1 MKNKYLYEM
10 TYEEAAVAFRE
21 TDTALIS
28 TGSIEQHGPACAL
41 GLDTAC
47 SWEVTQRVARLVDC
61 VCAPPLPIGFARQW
75 MSYAGTLMLRRS
87 TFEAMVED
95 VCKSLLWHGTKRIV
109 IINGHGRN
117 TAILNDLALRLK
129 YETGALV
136 VHIDWWKLGNV
147 LIKEIGLENPPEE
160 LPMGHGSELETSA
173 LWAVSPDYVRP
184 DKLLKEQMSF
194 PIFQG
199 TEQIL
204 AAPRETPISIKFPS
218 FGSYQPGIGLDGT
231 QHTRSGIVGSSLRA
245 TREKGERAFRLIPE
259 RIAEFVRELQKV
271 PIDEVKRPSPSFY

>member
-1 MKNKYLYEM
+1 MKKKYLYEM
-10 TYEEAAVAFRE
+10 TSEEANVAFQE
-21 TDTALIS
+21 TDTALVA

-41 GLDTAC
+41 CLDTAC

-61 VCAPPLPIGFARQW
+61 VYAPPLPIGFARQW
-75 MSYAGTLMLRRS
+75 MGYPGTLMLRRS

-117 TAILNDLALRLK
+117 TSILNDLALRLK

-136 VHIDWWKLGNV
+136 VHVDWWKLGST
-147 LIKEIGLENPPEE
+147 LSKEIGLENPADE
-160 LPMGHGSELETSA
+160 LPLAHGSELETSA
-173 LWAVSPDYVRP
+173 LWAVNSDYVRR
-184 DKLLKEQMSF
+184 DKFLKEETPF
-194 PIFQG
+194 PIFPQADR
-199 TEQIL
+199 IL
-204 AAPRETPISIKFPS
+204 TAPLETPISVKFSS

-231 QHTRSGIVGSSLRA
+231 QHTHSGILGSSLRA
-245 TREKGERAFRLIPE
+245 TKEKGERAFQLISE

-271 PIDEVKRPSPSFY
+271 PLDEVKRPSSSFY